1 VRPQGRMTNGVHL
14 SIAKGDR
21 VIYHPVHQG
30 RPRSLAL
37 CLRRRRGA
45 ASAACAEKRERER
58 KRKNTIAAKTERAS
72 ERARGLSA
80 APALNLSP

>member
-1 VRPQGRMTNGVHL
+1 MRPQGRMTNGVHL

-45 ASAACAEKRERER
+45 ASAACAEKRAERER
-58 KRKNTIAAKTERAS
+58 KRKNTIAAKTES